1 MTALDQFI
9 GEIGIAGFN
18 FAPRGWALCNGQ
30 ILSIAQNTALFSL
43 LGTQYG
49 GNGQTTFGLPNLQ
62 GCVAIHKGQGPGL
75 SDYVIGQ
82 TGGNQTATLQVTN
95 MPAHTH
101 SGQSGQTPSLAQ
113 PATNQAGTSNSPDNA
128 VPAATSAS
136 RMMYAPAGN
145 ASMAPYTPTLQPAGG
160 GQPINIMQAGLVVV
174 YCIALQGVFPSRN

>member
-1 MTALDQFI
+1 MTASEAFI

-18 FAPRGWALCNGQ
+18 FAPRSWALCNGQ
-30 ILSIAQNTALFSL
+30 LLSIAQNTALFSL

-75 SDYVIGQ
+75 SNYQIGQ
-82 TGGNQTATLQVTN
+82 TGGSQTATLLTTN

-136 RMMYAPAGN
+136 RLKYAPAGN
-145 ASMAPYTPTLQPAGG
+145 ASMAPYTPTIQAAGG
-160 GQPINIMQAGLVVV
+160 GQPFSIMQAGLVFT
-174 YCIALQGVFPSRN
+174 YCICTQGVFPSRN

>member
-1 MTALDQFI
+1 MTGQDPYI

-18 FAPRGWALCNGQ
+18 FAPRSWALCNGQ
-30 ILSIAQNTALFSL
+30 LLSIAQNTALFSL

-75 SDYVIGQ
+75 SDYVMGQ
-82 TGGNQTATLQVTN
+82 TGGSQTATLQVTN

-101 SGQSGQTPSLAQ
+101 NGQSGQTPSLAQ
-113 PATNQAGTSNSPDNA
+113 PATSQAGTSNSPDNT

-136 RMMYAPAGN
+136 RMMYTPAGN

-160 GQPINIMQAGLVVV
+160 GQPINIMQAGLVLT
-174 YCIALQGVFPSRN
+174 YCICTQGVFPSRN

>member
-1 MTALDQFI
+1 MTGNGPYV

-30 ILSIAQNTALFSL
+30 TMSIAQNTALFSL

-49 GNGQTTFGLPNLQ
+49 GNGTSTFGLPNLQ

-82 TGGNQTATLQVTN
+82 TGGSQTATLQVTN

-101 SGQSGQTPSLAQ
+101 SGQSAQTPSLAQ
-113 PATNQAGTSNSPDNA
+113 PASNQAGTGNSPDNS
-128 VPAATSAS
+128 VPAATTASRLKYASAS
-136 RMMYAPAGN
+136 N
-145 ASMAPYTPTLQPAGG
+145 AFMAPYTPTLQAAGG
-160 GQPINIMQAGLVVV
+160 GQPVSIMQPGLVLT
-174 YCIALQGVFPSRN
+174 YCIATQGVFPARN

>member
-1 MTALDQFI
+1 MTAASPYV

-49 GNGQTTFGLPNLQ
+49 GNGTSTFALPNLQ
-62 GCVAIHKGQGPGL
+62 GCVAIHRGQGPGL
-75 SDYVIGQ
+75 SDYTIGQ
-82 TGGNQTATLQVTN
+82 TGGSQTVTLQVAD
-95 MPAHTH
+95 MPVHTH

-113 PATNQAGTSNSPDNA
+113 PATNQAGTGNSPDDM

-136 RMMYAPAGN
+136 RLKYASTGN
-145 ASMAPYTPTLQPAGG
+145 ASMGPNTPTLQPAGG
-160 GQPINIMQAGLVVV
+160 SQPVNIMQPGLVLA
-174 YCIALQGVFPSRN
+174 YCIALQGVFPARN